1 MRRSPPHVPF
11 ARYGGV
17 RVSVAEPT
25 RPRQFCRRRPPIPCF
40 YWPLAR
46 EHGPR
51 GRTRTSCVPAAGFI
65 PRGYQTKFG
74 HSKRFKGSPCPRRN
88 DPPVRH
94 RTPMTGPQ
102 KKPKQKHRSRRRRKM
117 HSTHLLLEE
126 PIRMASILEPS
137 KPVRLLSLSLSI
149 SGRRRSLIADAK
161 CCFACAEFLP
171 CHDQDRGDARP
182 QIPVGGGD
190 LRLPQ
195 GWHVGYASRSGFTC
209 FALLGCFVMLD
220 TVGPELQVVNKSE
233 KAISLE
239 ADGYVILT
247 PDQEQEASSELLP
260 INFSGLSKAS
270 NFLLRTML
278 IVALC

>member
-25 RPRQFCRRRPPIPCF
+25 RPLQFCPPSPTDPMF
-40 YWPLAR
+40 LLAI
-46 EHGPR
+46 GQ
-51 GRTRTSCVPAAGFI
+51 GTRTTRTNPNQL
-65 PRGYQTKFG
+65 R
-74 HSKRFKGSPCPRRN
+74 PCRWFY
-88 DPPVRH
+88 
-94 RTPMTGPQ
+94 T
-102 KKPKQKHRSRRRRKM
+102 SR
-117 HSTHLLLEE
+117 
-126 PIRMASILEPS
+126 
-137 KPVRLLSLSLSI
+137 
-149 SGRRRSLIADAK
+149 
-161 CCFACAEFLP
+161 FLP

-195 GWHVGYASRSGFTC
+195 GWHVGYASRSGFNC